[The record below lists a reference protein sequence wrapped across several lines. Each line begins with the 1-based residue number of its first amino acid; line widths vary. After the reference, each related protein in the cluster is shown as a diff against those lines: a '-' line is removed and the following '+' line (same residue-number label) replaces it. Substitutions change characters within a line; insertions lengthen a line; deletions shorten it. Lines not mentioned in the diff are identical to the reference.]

1 MKKILFVCRGNIFR
15 SRLAEAYFNKL
26 RPGQDIVSSCGVEAS
41 RFGPNYVGE
50 SALKLAKKYHL
61 DLSPSPIQA
70 TQTSLD
76 AADLIVFV
84 KNDVY
89 QEAKNL
95 FNINESK
102 VIVWDVYDMYDYP
115 KLMLPYTRR
124 ERSWQA
130 IKSGVDELVKN
141 LEKTSE
147 DKK

>member
-1 MKKILFVCRGNIFR
+1 M
-15 SRLAEAYFNKL
+15 
-26 RPGQDIVSSCGVEAS
+26 
-41 RFGPNYVGE
+41 FGPNYVGE